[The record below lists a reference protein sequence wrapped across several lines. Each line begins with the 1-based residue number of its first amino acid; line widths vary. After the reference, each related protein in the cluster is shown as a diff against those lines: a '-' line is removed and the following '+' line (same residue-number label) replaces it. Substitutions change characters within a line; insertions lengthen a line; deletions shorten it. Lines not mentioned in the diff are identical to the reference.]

1 MAGFRNRRGF
11 LKGAATVGLIGLSY
25 LTAGYIGWSTHEML
39 SARAEILAVNPKK
52 DEKHQLPKAYG
63 LEDILNA
70 TQKLVNISTYEFE
83 YKDVLGRGV
92 KKEVELYFIGSAVG
106 VYKNAEEKA
115 LYFLSCDHVTASPKE
130 IIAFGLSSEKPENGF
145 YRGTIKT
152 EGSEQECFC
161 GQIEARGLVLVKGVL
176 KDKRLGLFRFAN
188 YGAEGNVESICVDEV
203 KELADT
209 EKDAEGKAFVYN
221 DDITLLKVDENV
233 DFNQYNV
240 WEGGWADEKSVK
252 PGQEIY
258 AVGYPLDLSKQV
270 TSGII
275 TSEGNPQE
283 SYDDNFYF
291 TSAQLNPGN
300 SGGGV
305 WRVSSTVVKGR
316 NGRARA
322 MPTLEFLGLGRL
334 KFRADGISGVV
345 KMDRIKD
352 FLRKEGYA
360 YIYKGK

>member
-1 MAGFRNRRGF
+1 MAGFRNRRSI
-11 LKGAATVGLIGLSY
+11 LSSVATVGLIGLSY
-25 LTAGYIGWSTHEML
+25 LAASYIGWSTHQML
-39 SARAEILAVNPKK
+39 RSRAEIKSAIPKK
-52 DEKHQLPKAYG
+52 DETPQLPKTYG

-83 YKDVLGRGV
+83 YKDALGRNV

-130 IIAFGLSSEKPENGF
+130 IIAFWLCSEKPENGF

-152 EGSEQECFC
+152 ASSEQECFC
-161 GQIEARGLVLVKGVL
+161 GPIEAKGLALAKGVL
-176 KDKRLGLFRFAN
+176 KNKRLGLFRFAN
-188 YGAEGNVESICVDEV
+188 CDAEGNVESICVDEV
-203 KELADT
+203 IELADT

-221 DDITLLKVDENV
+221 DDITLLKVNESVNMAD
-233 DFNQYNV
+233 YPV

-275 TSEGNPQE
+275 TSEGNTQE

-305 WRVSSTVVKGR
+305 WRVSSTVVKDR
-316 NGRARA
+316 NGRAHA